1 MEIDVVGYHLNDF
14 EPCRDCGRPA
24 GFSVVTTDPDQED
37 DFDLCADCIDS
48 DRYEVKTDRIIDSLI
63 KISNVFKES
72 NKGANKPE

>member
-24 GFSVVTTDPDQED
+24 GFNVVT
-37 DFDLCADCIDS
+37 
-48 DRYEVKTDRIIDSLI
+48 TDRIIDSLI

-72 NKGANKPE
+72 NKGVNKPE